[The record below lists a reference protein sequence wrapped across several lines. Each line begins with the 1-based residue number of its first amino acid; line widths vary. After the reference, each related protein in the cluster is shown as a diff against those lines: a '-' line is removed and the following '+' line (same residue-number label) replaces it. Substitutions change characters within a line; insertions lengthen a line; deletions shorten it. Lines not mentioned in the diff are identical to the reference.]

1 MIKKET
7 INQILELYKKK
18 YSYEYIGKKTGVCAS
33 TVGLCVKKHQI
44 NEFTGIMP
52 QDFRTLIKFI
62 DMENN
67 ILALDIATK
76 TGWKTRHS
84 SGTWDL
90 KPNRGESEGM
100 RVVRFKSKVKEVIQ
114 SESINVIAYER
125 PAGMHKSSIMVAS
138 EMVGVLKDL
147 CIELGISLACY
158 SASEIKKFAT
168 GKGNA
173 NKDAMVKAAKLLGF
187 APRDDN
193 EADAIH
199 LYNMVSNEIY

>member
-1 MIKKET
+1 M
-7 INQILELYKKK
+7 
-18 YSYEYIGKKTGVCAS
+18 A
-33 TVGLCVKKHQI
+33 
-44 NEFTGIMP
+44 
-52 QDFRTLIKFI
+52 
-62 DMENN
+62 NN

-76 TGWKTRHS
+76 TGWRTKTS
-84 SGTWDL
+84 SGVWDL

-100 RVVRFKSKVKEVIQ
+100 RVVRFKSKVKELILL
-114 SESINVIAYER
+114 ENINLVAYER

-147 CIELGISLACY
+147 CIEMNVELSCY

-173 NKDAMVKAAKLLGF
+173 SKELMIADAIKKGF
-187 APRDDN
+187 NPKDDN

-199 LYNMVSNEIY
+199 LYNLVVSDIGV